1 MKAAALYARVSTP
14 SQGEED
20 KVSIPEQVQRI
31 EKYCQEKDH
40 TIADRYVDIGYSG
53 AKSKRPEFQR
63 MLNDAK
69 ANKFDL
75 IVCWKADRLSRGMY
89 PAAALMEVIEPLG
102 ISIEAVEENLDMN
115 YFAML
120 SVVGKMELDSIKART
135 QAGREGNIKRGNN
148 HIRPPFG
155 WDYDKVSKRWVVNEF
170 EAKWVRQILDWY
182 IAGVS
187 IYDIARRLNN
197 AGIPTKNHSRLG
209 WTAQKVSELV
219 NSEYY
224 TGVAYYNKRRG
235 ATNKPKDKSQWIPM
249 SVPAII
255 SQETWQAAQAKRQ
268 SNKRF
273 GPRNTQ
279 AVYLT
284 QNILICEECS
294 KSFLIHSGNGQARL
308 VCRGMTLH
316 PHLYNCRN
324 PKSLKYQP
332 IADRLWEGVKAV
344 LESDG
349 GLQAAIQSRVEYVA
363 GKREAIE
370 RKLKELSQKT
380 ASAESEKDIVITGFR
395 KGFYNEEELQRQLS
409 AIKEDE
415 QRYIAETASLLADL
429 RLQGDSQTIYQEAK
443 QLIPIMRQ
451 RLNGNLSN
459 KDRQQIIKLL
469 VRRALLNGFG
479 DLTIEFRT
487 PAPDS
492 FASATSPR
500 AGLPGYRPH
509 PGGAGAPA
517 NHST

>member
-1 MKAAALYARVSTP
+1 MKKAAVYARVSTP

-31 EKYCQEKDH
+31 EKYCQEKGY
-40 TIADRYVDIGYSG
+40 TIADKYVDIGYSG

-120 SVVGKMELDSIKART
+120 SVVGKMELDNIKART
-135 QAGREGNIKRGNN
+135 QAGREGNIKRGN
-148 HIRPPFG
+148 HHSKSPFG
-155 WDYDKVSKRWVVNEF
+155 YDYDSAIKQWAKNEF
-170 EAKWVRQILDWY
+170 EAKWVVQIFNWY
-182 IAGVS
+182 VGGVS
-187 IYDIARRLNN
+187 VYEIARRLNN
-197 AGIPTKNHSRLG
+197 AGVPTKNHSPLG
-209 WTAQKVSELV
+209 WTPQKVSELV
-219 NSEYY
+219 NSECY

-235 ATNKPKDKSQWIPM
+235 TTNDPKDKSQWILM

-255 SQETWQAAQAKRQ
+255 NQETWQAAQAKRQ
-268 SNKRF
+268 SNRSF
-273 GPRNTQ
+273 SPRNTQ

-284 QNILICEECS
+284 QHILVCEECA

-308 VCRGMTLH
+308 VCRGMTLY

-324 PKSLKYQP
+324 PKTLKYQP
-332 IADRLWEGVKAV
+332 IAYRLWEGVKAV

-370 RKLKELSQKT
+370 RKLKQLSQKT
-380 ASAESEKDIVITGFR
+380 ANSENEKDIVITGFR

-415 QRYIAETASLLADL
+415 QRYKAETDSLLADL
-429 RLQGDSQTIYQEAK
+429 RLQGDSQTIYQEAR
-443 QLIPIMRQ
+443 QLIPIMRE

-459 KDRQQIIKLL
+459 EEKQQIIKLL

-492 FASATSPR
+492 FASDMSQR
-500 AGLPGYRPH
+500 AGLPGHRLGR
-509 PGGAGAPA
+509 GGAGELA
-517 NHST
+517 NHWI